1 MDAFSRRL
9 AHSNRIFIMKNKLTL
24 SSLCLLLGL
33 VSPLA
38 AADLRLGLVGY
49 YQMDALDGINLP
61 DATPYS
67 NHMRAVN
74 FTGGSFAAG
83 QFGNAVQFNNSS
95 MYATNLHSPDP
106 AATGLPIYRAGAYTI
121 TMWVKAPPVAAKYL
135 YTEGNTTTTTP

>member
-24 SSLCLLLGL
+24 SSICLLLGL
-33 VSPLA
+33 VSSLS

-61 DATPYS
+61 DATPFS

-74 FTGGSFAAG
+74 ITGGSFAAG
-83 QFGNAVQFNNSS
+83 QFGSAVSLVTS
-95 MYATNLHSPDP
+95 AATYMTNLHSPDP
-106 AATGLPIYRAGAYTI
+106 ATSGLPIY
-121 TMWVKAPPVAAKYL
+121 
-135 YTEGNTTTTTP
+135 